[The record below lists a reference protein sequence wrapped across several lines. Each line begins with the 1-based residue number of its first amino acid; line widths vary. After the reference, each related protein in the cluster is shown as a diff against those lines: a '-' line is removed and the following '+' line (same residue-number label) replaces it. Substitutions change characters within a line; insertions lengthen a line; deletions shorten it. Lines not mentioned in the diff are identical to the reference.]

1 MIIYLTIKKG
11 GKLKTLMKKETNF
24 RSSMKQI
31 TQKRNLVS
39 KITKFPTTYVIFIL
53 GVLISRIGD
62 SMYTFALPWIAYELT
77 GSAIIMSSLFAIGVL
92 PIVLFGPI
100 VGVVVDRFD
109 RRKLMW
115 IADLGCIILVA
126 LIPILYHL
134 DLLQLWHLYAVSFV
148 LAVLSMLFDVAT
160 ITVIPQIAG
169 QSLIKANSAYQMVN
183 QIASLAG
190 PALSGIIIAIIG
202 GVNALWINALSFVA
216 TLVAVLLLPKLEN
229 KNVIDKTRNLLQTI
243 GNDMKEGF
251 KWLKNDRLNLALSLQ
266 AMVGNFGA
274 SALLGGLMYYLLS
287 TLNLSA
293 EESGINYTLIGV
305 GGLLGS
311 IIVVPLEQ
319 RFRRGILIP
328 TLLGM
333 GAIGLTYAI
342 WSDYWLAPGISFGIA
357 MLCNIAWNTIVASV
371 RQETVPTDMQGRVLG
386 FSRVLTRLAMP
397 LGALVGGLISDFHP
411 VAIFALAS
419 TAKIL
424 EVILALISPIRKL

>member
-1 MIIYLTIKKG
+1 
-11 GKLKTLMKKETNF
+11 MKKETNF
-24 RSSMKQI
+24 NSSLKPNSQS
-31 TQKRNLVS
+31 RNLVS
-39 KITKFPTTYVIFIL
+39 TITHFPSTYVIFIFGL
-53 GVLISRIGD
+53 LISRMGD
-62 SMYTFALPWIAYELT
+62 SLYTFALPWIAYKLT

-126 LIPILYHL
+126 LIPILYNL
-134 DLLQLWHLYAVSFV
+134 SVLQLWHLYVVSFI

-169 QSLIKANSAYQMVN
+169 QSLTRANSAYQMVN

-190 PALSGIIIAIIG
+190 PALAGIIIAIIG
-202 GVNALWINALSFVA
+202 GINALWINAISFIA
-216 TLVAVLLLPKLEN
+216 TLVAVLLLPKLE
-229 KNVIDKTRNLLQTI
+229 KKKPTDRSRTLLQTI
-243 GNDMKEGF
+243 RNDMKEGL
-251 KWLKNDRLNLALSLQ
+251 KWLMNDRLNIALSLQ

-274 SALLGGLMYYLLS
+274 SAVLGGLMYYLLS

-311 IIVVPLEQ
+311 IIVIPLER

-328 TLLGM
+328 TLLGV

-342 WSDYWLAPGISFGIA
+342 WSEYWLAPGISFGIA
-357 MLCNIAWNTIVASV
+357 MICNIAWNTIVASV

-397 LGALVGGLISDFHP
+397 LGALVGGLISDFNP
-411 VAIFALAS
+411 VAIFILAS
-419 TAKIL
+419 TTKVI
-424 EVILALISPIRKL
+424 EVIIALTSPIRKL

>member
-1 MIIYLTIKKG
+1 
-11 GKLKTLMKKETNF
+11 MKKETNF
-24 RSSMKQI
+24 NSSLKPNAQS
-31 TQKRNLVS
+31 RNLVS
-39 KITKFPTTYVIFIL
+39 KTTHFPSTYVIFIFGL
-53 GVLISRIGD
+53 LISRIGD
-62 SMYTFALPWIAYELT
+62 SLYTFALPWIAYKLT

-115 IADLGCIILVA
+115 VADAGCIILVS
-126 LIPILYHL
+126 LIPLLYNL
-134 DLLQLWHLYAVSFV
+134 SVLQLWHLYTISFI

-169 QSLIKANSAYQMVN
+169 PSLTRANSAYQMVN

-190 PALSGIIIAIIG
+190 PTLAGIIIALMG
-202 GVNALWINALSFVA
+202 GINALWINAISFMA
-216 TLVAVLLLPKLEN
+216 TLVAVLLLPKLE
-229 KNVIDKTRNLLQTI
+229 KKKPTDRAKKPLQTI
-243 GNDMKEGF
+243 RNDMREGL
-251 KWLKNDRLNLALSLQ
+251 KWLMNDRLNLALSLQ

-274 SALLGGLMYYLLS
+274 SAVLGGLMYYLLS

-311 IIVVPLEQ
+311 IIVIPLEQ

-328 TLLGM
+328 TLLAV

-342 WSDYWLAPGISFGIA
+342 WSEYWLAPGISFGLA
-357 MLCNIAWNTIVASV
+357 MICNIAWNTIVASV
-371 RQETVPTDMQGRVLG
+371 RQETVPTNMQGRVLG

-397 LGALVGGLISDFHP
+397 LGALVGGLISDFNP
-411 VAIFALAS
+411 VAIFILAS
-419 TAKIL
+419 TTKVI
-424 EVILALISPIRKL
+424 EVIISLTSPIRKL

>member
-1 MIIYLTIKKG
+1 
-11 GKLKTLMKKETNF
+11 MKPN
-24 RSSMKQI
+24 SQS
-31 TQKRNLVS
+31 RNLVS
-39 KITKFPTTYVIFIL
+39 TITHFPSTYVIFIFGL
-53 GVLISRIGD
+53 LISRMGD
-62 SMYTFALPWIAYELT
+62 SLYTFALPWIAYKLT

-126 LIPILYHL
+126 LIPILYNL
-134 DLLQLWHLYAVSFV
+134 SVLQLWHLYVVSFI

-169 QSLIKANSAYQMVN
+169 QSLTRANSAYQMVN

-190 PALSGIIIAIIG
+190 PALAGIIIAIIG
-202 GVNALWINALSFVA
+202 GINALWINAISFIA
-216 TLVAVLLLPKLEN
+216 TLVAVLLLPKLE
-229 KNVIDKTRNLLQTI
+229 KKKPTDRSRTLLQTI
-243 GNDMKEGF
+243 RNDMKEGL
-251 KWLKNDRLNLALSLQ
+251 KWLMNDRLNIALSLQ

-274 SALLGGLMYYLLS
+274 SAVLGGLMYYLLS

-311 IIVVPLEQ
+311 IIVIPLER

-328 TLLGM
+328 TLLGV

-342 WSDYWLAPGISFGIA
+342 WSEYWLAPGISFGIA
-357 MLCNIAWNTIVASV
+357 MICNIAWNTIVASV

-397 LGALVGGLISDFHP
+397 LGALVGGLISDFNP
-411 VAIFALAS
+411 VAIFILAS
-419 TAKIL
+419 TTKVI
-424 EVILALISPIRKL
+424 EVIIALTSPIRKL